1 MRRSCS
7 AGGERSGRGRPRHP
21 RSSGR
26 LRVNARTDAIHYVG
40 HAAPTPLLFQ
50 FARHERYFDEAAM
63 SRYATA
69 ASEPKL
75 VKWYHAGHELN
86 DVRALL
92 DRAEWLRE
100 HIGLGSLAPILRRE
114 VGRR

>member
-1 MRRSCS
+1 
-7 AGGERSGRGRPRHP
+7 
-21 RSSGR
+21 
-26 LRVNARTDAIHYVG
+26 
-40 HAAPTPLLFQ
+40 
-50 FARHERYFDEAAM
+50 M